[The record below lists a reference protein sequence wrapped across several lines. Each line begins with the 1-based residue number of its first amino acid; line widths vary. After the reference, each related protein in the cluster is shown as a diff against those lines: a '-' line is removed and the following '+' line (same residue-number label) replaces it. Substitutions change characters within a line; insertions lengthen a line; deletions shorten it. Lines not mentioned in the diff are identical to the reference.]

1 MQKRLISAV
10 AVLAAAVGFAGAEAA
25 AQAPIKISYGTYLP
39 PTHVNNHAGIEPFAK
54 RVEQETGG
62 KVKFEIFTGGSVA
75 PAKAAIDQIRDK
87 LVTAGMIVDSYVN
100 REVPYSY
107 TLTELALQGRNAL
120 AMAGAVNEMQLVECK
135 GCLEEQKKA
144 GFISTAYYSTAP
156 YVFMC
161 KTPLVKAEDMKGRK
175 VRATAAFGLLV
186 KAMGGVPVNITSD
199 EVYEAMQRGQAECN
213 VGADAWLKSYT
224 LWDVAKA
231 VTKQPIGTYHGGQ
244 LFAINAEAWNSFPA
258 DVKAVIKKNLPIL
271 AADVSFGYLE
281 ESKVAQEGAASHGVK
296 FVDPDPSLTKAYEDF
311 LKDDTQ
317 RVIEQAEKRGVK
329 NAKALVETFIEKIA
343 KWEKIVNEEV
353 KGDKAKYIDALNREV
368 YSKVSF

>member
-1 MQKRLISAV
+1 MQKGL
-10 AVLAAAVGFAGAEAA
+10 LGAAAALLTAVGLSGAAS
-25 AQAPIKISYGTYLP
+25 AQIKISYGTYLP

-54 RVEQETGG
+54 RIEQETGG

-87 LVTAGMIVDSYVN
+87 LVTSGMIVDSYVN
-100 REVPYSY
+100 KELPHSY
-107 TLTELALQGRNAL
+107 TLTELALQGRDAL
-120 AMAGAVNEMQLVECK
+120 VMAGAVNEMQLVECK
-135 GCLEEQKKA
+135 GCLDEQKKA
-144 GFISTAYYSTAP
+144 GIISTAFYSTAP

-161 KTPLVKAEDMKGRK
+161 KSPVAKAEDMKGKK

-186 KAMGGVPVNITSD
+186 KSMGGVPVNITSD

-244 LFAINAEAWNSFPA
+244 LFAVSADTYKAFPA
-258 DVKAVIKKNLPIL
+258 DVKAAIKKNAPIL
-271 AADVSFGYLE
+271 AADVTFGYLE
-281 ESKVAQEGAASHGVK
+281 ESRVAREGAAAKGVK
-296 FVDPDPSLTKAYEDF
+296 FVEPDKSLTQAYEDF
-311 LKDDTQ
+311 LKNDTK
-317 RVIEQAEKRGVK
+317 RVIEEGKKRGVK
-329 NAKALVETFIEKIA
+329 DADALIETFLGKIA

-353 KGDKAKYIDALNREV
+353 KGDKAKYIAALNREV
-368 YSKVSF
+368 YSKASF

>member
-1 MQKRLISAV
+1 MTQRLLGVVGALALAVSFGTAASA
-10 AVLAAAVGFAGAEAA
+10 
-25 AQAPIKISYGTYLP
+25 QIKISYGTYLP
-39 PTHVNNHAGIEPFAK
+39 PTHVNNHAGMEPFAK

-87 LVTAGMIVDSYVN
+87 LVTSGMIVDAYVSK
-100 REVPYSY
+100 ELPHSY
-107 TLTELALQGRNAL
+107 TLTEMALQGKDAL
-120 AMAGAVNEMQLVECK
+120 VMAGAVNEMQLVDCK
-135 GCLEEQKKA
+135 GCLAEQKKA
-144 GFISTAYYSTAP
+144 GIVSTAFYSTAP
-156 YVFMC
+156 YIFMC
-161 KTPLVKAEDMKGRK
+161 KSPLKSLDDIKGKK

-244 LFAINAEAWNSFPA
+244 LFAVNAEDWRGFPA
-258 DVKAVIKKNLPIL
+258 DVKASIKKNAPIL
-271 AADVSFGYLE
+271 AADVTFGYLE
-281 ESKVAQEGAASHGVK
+281 ESRVAQEGAASHGVQ
-296 FVDPDPSLTKAYEDF
+296 FVDADPSLIKAYEDF
-311 LKDDTQ
+311 LKNDTK
-317 RVIEQAEKRGVK
+317 RVIEAAEKRGVK
-329 NAKALVETFIEKIA
+329 NAEALVEAFLGKIA
-343 KWEKIVNEEV
+343 KWEKIVKEEV
-353 KGDKAKYIDALNREV
+353 KGDKAKYIAALNREI

>member
-1 MQKRLISAV
+1 MQKHFLGAVGALVAV
-10 AVLAAAVGFAGAEAA
+10 ATLSGTAA
-25 AQAPIKISYGTYLP
+25 AQIKISYGTYLP

-87 LVTAGMIVDSYVN
+87 LVTSGMIVDSYVN
-100 REVPYSY
+100 KELPHSY
-107 TLTELALQGRNAL
+107 TLTELALQGKDAL
-120 AMAGAVNEMQLVECK
+120 VMAGAVNEMQLVECK

-144 GFISTAYYSTAP
+144 GIVSTAFYSTAP

-161 KTPLVKAEDMKGRK
+161 KAPLRTVDDMKGKK

-186 KAMGGVPVNITSD
+186 KSMGGVPVNITSD
-199 EVYEAMQRGQAECN
+199 EVYEAMQRGQADCN

-244 LFAINAEAWNSFPA
+244 LFAINAETFKSLPA
-258 DVKAVIKKNLPIL
+258 EVKASIKKNAPVL
-271 AADVSFGYLE
+271 AADVTFGYLE
-281 ESKVAQEGAASHGVK
+281 ESRAAQEGAGAKGVQ
-296 FVDPDPSLTKAYEDF
+296 FVAPDKSLTQAYEDF
-311 LKDDTQ
+311 LKNDTK
-317 RVIEQAEKRGVK
+317 RVIEQAGKRGVK
-329 NAKALVETFIEKIA
+329 NADALIEAFLGKIA
-343 KWEKIVNEEV
+343 KWERIVNEEV
-353 KGDKAKYIDALNREV
+353 KGDKAKYIAALNREV
-368 YSKVSF
+368 YSKASF

>member
-1 MQKRLISAV
+1 MQKTLLGAAALV
-10 AVLAAAVGFAGAEAA
+10 AATGLAAANAS
-25 AQAPIKISYGTYLP
+25 AQIKISYGTYLP

-87 LVTAGMIVDSYVN
+87 LVTSGMIVDSYVN
-100 REVPYSY
+100 KELPHSY
-107 TLTELALQGRNAL
+107 TLTELALQGKDAL
-120 AMAGAVNEMQLVECK
+120 VMAGAVNEMQLVDCK

-144 GFISTAYYSTAP
+144 GIISTAFYSTAP

-161 KTPLVKAEDMKGRK
+161 KSPVTKVDDMKGKK

-186 KAMGGVPVNITSD
+186 KSMGGVPVNITSD

-244 LFAINAEAWNSFPA
+244 LFAINAETFKSLPA
-258 DVKAVIKKNLPIL
+258 EVKASIKKNAPIL
-271 AADVSFGYLE
+271 AADVTFGYLE
-281 ESKVAQEGAASHGVK
+281 ESKAAQEGAASHGVK
-296 FVDPDPSLTKAYEDF
+296 FVDADPSLTKAYEDF
-311 LKDDTQ
+311 LKNDTK

-329 NAKALVETFIEKIA
+329 NAEALIETFLGKIA
-343 KWEKIVNEEV
+343 KWEKIVKDEV
-353 KGDKAKYIDALNREV
+353 KGDKAKYVAALNREV
-368 YSKVSF
+368 YSKASF